1 MDAEKQ
7 RSDKTIF
14 EVVTFNKNI
23 IGSLT
28 EKSNKMFENL
38 KRRGFINLLTFVDLI
53 VNSCNL
59 GKLYFLPKIHKR
71 LSSAPERPVI
81 CNCGTPTE
89 KVSKLLCKNNFV
101 CNEKQLV

>member
-1 MDAEKQ
+1 MEAEKQ
-7 RSDKTIF
+7 LSDKTIF
-14 EVVTFNKNI
+14 EVVNFNKNI
-23 IGSLT
+23 IGNLT

-71 LSSAPERPVI
+71 LSNVP
-81 CNCGTPTE
+81 GD
-89 KVSKLLCKNNFV
+89 L
-101 CNEKQLV
+101 